1 MRRAR
6 PRARAGLSAFA
17 RGASNQGRGPTGCSG
32 CWSRLTAMSPR
43 LRFHATISSP
53 RRGPWFGCSRSRPG
67 HNRTAAFPELAALHD
82 ALAGHAVLHHNG
94 SLPLRER
101 EEPLSE
107 LLPRRG
113 PGCRVAEPLDTKV
126 RDGLAVLGAHQLEGL
141 VARRVASRWQPGRRS
156 PHGRQHKLRRR
167 RQLRVAA
174 SRPGDGPR
182 PEARYVR
189 HRDGSP
195 AGQVTMGIASAPM
208 PCRRARRPRH
218 FERADGRRHVGS
230 RRAFGAPLSCN
241 VALRLVSPAACSKGS
256 DALERGGEITCSRCG
271 GLAVAPARAR
281 PGARVRARPRAP
293 SAGSSAP

>member
-67 HNRTAAFPELAALHD
+67 HNRTAGFPSSRRSMTPSPGMPSCTTTAACRCANARSRSASCFRDAGPAVVWPSRSTRRSETGSPCSEPISSRASSPGASHRAGSLAGAARGGASTSSAAAASCGSQPRVPATDRAPRRGTCAAATGRPPARYRWASRARRCLAD
-82 ALAGHAVLHHNG
+82 ALAARGT
-94 SLPLRER
+94 S
-101 EEPLSE
+101 
-107 LLPRRG
+107 PRRRA
-113 PGCRVAEPLDTKV
+113 P
-126 RDGLAVLGAHQLEGL
+126 
-141 VARRVASRWQPGRRS
+141 ARRVAPG
-156 PHGRQHKLRRR
+156 
-167 RQLRVAA
+167 V
-174 SRPGDGPR
+174 
-182 PEARYVR
+182 
-189 HRDGSP
+189 
-195 AGQVTMGIASAPM
+195 
-208 PCRRARRPRH
+208 
-218 FERADGRRHVGS
+218 
-230 RRAFGAPLSCN
+230 GAPLSCN

>member
-126 RDGLAVLGAHQLEGL
+126 RDGLAVLAAHQLEGL

-156 PHGRQHKLRRR
+156 PQGRKHKLRRR

-208 PCRRARRPRH
+208 PCRRARRARH
-218 FERADGRRHVGS
+218 FTAPTGAGTSGRAGRLARHC
-230 RRAFGAPLSCN
+230 RAMWL
-241 VALRLVSPAACSKGS
+241 
-256 DALERGGEITCSRCG
+256 
-271 GLAVAPARAR
+271 
-281 PGARVRARPRAP
+281 
-293 SAGSSAP
+293 